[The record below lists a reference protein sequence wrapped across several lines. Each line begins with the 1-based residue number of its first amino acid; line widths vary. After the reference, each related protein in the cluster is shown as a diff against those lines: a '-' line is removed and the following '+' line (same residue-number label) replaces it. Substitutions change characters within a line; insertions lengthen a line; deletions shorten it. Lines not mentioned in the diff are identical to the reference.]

1 MTAAEI
7 CYWHGQG
14 ADFFA
19 GTPGAN
25 APRSAVA
32 THNVAQ
38 ITRYVRALAQ

>member
-7 CYWHGQG
+7 HYWHGQG

-25 APRSAVA
+25 APGSAVA
-32 THNVAQ
+32 IQNVEQ
-38 ITRYVRALAQ
+38 ITQYVRALAR